1 MERSR
6 GITIYGTV
14 IIIFGAYNLIGIGSY
29 KQFSMMF
36 QPLSSVLIIAL
47 YMFTILYGI
56 CGVYCG
62 IRILKLEDWARQ
74 VIVGLAA
81 VSVISGLLLNR
92 MVMSNFRDFLLSEQS
107 GISPEL
113 IEPVYRYTV
122 LLSAL
127 ITVFE
132 LSVIYF
138 FTRPKV
144 VNQFRRRGS
153 VK

>member
-1 MERSR
+1 MRCTSDSVVVSDIVA
-6 GITIYGTV
+6 G
-14 IIIFGAYNLIGIGSY
+14 FGAEPRGDRQCRRFDLPG
-29 KQFSMMF
+29 
-36 QPLSSVLIIAL
+36 
-47 YMFTILYGI
+47 
-56 CGVYCG
+56 CGRV
-62 IRILKLEDWARQ
+62 
-74 VIVGLAA
+74 
-81 VSVISGLLLNR
+81 
-92 MVMSNFRDFLLSEQS
+92 LLSEQS